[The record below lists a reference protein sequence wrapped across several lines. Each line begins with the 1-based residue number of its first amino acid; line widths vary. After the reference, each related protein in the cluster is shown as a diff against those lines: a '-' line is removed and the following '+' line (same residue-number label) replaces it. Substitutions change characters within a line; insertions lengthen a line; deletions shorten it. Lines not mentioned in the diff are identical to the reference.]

1 MLFKLMLFVII
12 VQEIIQVSTAKWE
25 ILLPN
30 RVMDKQITCQIFN
43 VKIIHTQTRTILYG
57 GTTPTSHGAINQGL
71 AKPPQQFPQQEKKLT
86 LEDMFMQYIQKTDVA
101 IQNNSASI
109 RNLEV
114 QIG

>member
-12 VQEIIQVSTAKWE
+12 VQDIIQVSTAKWE

-30 RVMDKQITCQIFN
+30 R
-43 VKIIHTQTRTILYG
+43 YG
-57 GTTPTSHGAINQGL
+57 QANYVSNFQRQNNPYSNTYNPGWKNHLNFSWSNNQGQAIPL
-71 AKPPQQFPQQEKKLT
+71 QQFPQQEKKPT
-86 LEDMFMQYIQKTDVA
+86 LEDMLMQYIQKTDVA

-114 QIG
+114 